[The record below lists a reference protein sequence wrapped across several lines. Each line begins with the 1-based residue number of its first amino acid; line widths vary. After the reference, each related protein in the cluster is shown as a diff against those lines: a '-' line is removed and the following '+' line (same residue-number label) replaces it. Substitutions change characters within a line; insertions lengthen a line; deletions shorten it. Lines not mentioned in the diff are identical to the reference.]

1 MTRAGFLLSLGLSAL
16 IAIGTL
22 APEAHAQSS
31 SGEIV
36 VAQNN
41 DGFGNFFRNLFRD
54 RRRQQ
59 PPQQDFDFFPQF
71 EQEEPQPQAT
81 PRRERRNRPAAPR
94 PQEIAAVEKAEDAKR
109 AMVIGDFM
117 AGALA
122 KGLAEAY
129 RENPNIVVIDASSG
143 SSGLVR
149 NDYYDWP
156 GKLPELV
163 AEQKPDAILVMI
175 GGNDRQTLNT
185 DAGAHVLGTD
195 GWRAAYAA
203 RVGALAE
210 VLKFTGK
217 PILWVGLAPVESGAM
232 SRDYSAFNGIVR
244 EQLEAKQMRFIETW
258 NGFAN
263 EEGKYVAV
271 GPDVRG
277 QSVQLRASDGLNF
290 TKAGQRKLA
299 YFVEQELTDIF
310 GGAVPL
316 LAAIDPNAPAG
327 EGAAALIGPMV
338 PLDSLSAAGGEALSG
353 AAAAEESGGIAT
365 AISERITGTVPE
377 EEKPAE
383 GAATAAE
390 GAAATATATPSAA
403 SVPPAPAGATPA
415 AATPATSA
423 TPDAAT
429 TAAAATPPA
438 EPEEP
443 SGPPLGRA
451 DNFIWPPPELAAPAP
466 APTPAAA
473 PVAP

>member
-156 GKLPELV
+156 GKLPDLV
-163 AEQKPDAILVMI
+163 TEQKPDAILVMI

-185 DAGAHVLGTD
+185 DTGAHVLGTD

-258 NGFAN
+258 NGFAD

-327 EGAAALIGPMV
+327 EGGAALIGPMV

-365 AISERITGTVPE
+365 AISERITGAVEEE

-383 GAATAAE
+383 SAGAAASAGDAATAPVPSPSTAPP
-390 GAAATATATPSAA
+390 AAATAGETPAATM
-403 SVPPAPAGATPA
+403 PAPA
-415 AATPATSA
+415 
-423 TPDAAT
+423 AAT

-438 EPEEP
+438 ETEEP
-443 SGPPLGRA
+443 SGPPVGRA
-451 DNFIWPPPELAAPAP
+451 DNFIWPPPEVAAPIP